1 MKIGDF
7 IESSVWLTGEESPEL
22 RRQYEKDVA
31 EAIEYFCHE
40 HRFQHGPVAFTE
52 KKPGADRVPPV
63 PDHVAGPAVRLLIAE
78 SEITGKRPETSVG
91 SFTAQLDKVDLQRLR
106 EITRRVRRSYGAPLS
121 NRECDA
127 IIEEIGPEAALT
139 TLRKIVH

>member
-7 IESSVWLTGEESPEL
+7 IESSVWLTGEESAEL

-40 HRFQHGPVAFTE
+40 HRFQHGPGGVHGE
-52 KKPGADRVPPV
+52 KARSHDRVPPV
-63 PDHVAGPAVRLLIAE
+63 PDHVAGSAVRLLLAE

-91 SFTAQLDKVDLQRLR
+91 SFTAQLDKMAWSACAR
-106 EITRRVRRSYGAPLS
+106 
-121 NRECDA
+121 
-127 IIEEIGPEAALT
+127 
-139 TLRKIVH
+139 

>member
-1 MKIGDF
+1 MRIGDF

-31 EAIEYFCHE
+31 EAIEYFCCE
-40 HRFQHGPVAFTE
+40 HCFQHGPVTFTE
-52 KKPGADRVPPV
+52 KKPGDDRVPPV
-63 PDHVAGPAVRLLIAE
+63 PDHVAGPAVRLLLAE
-78 SEITGKRPETSVG
+78 SEITSKVQTSVG